1 MSVAC
6 CPICAGAL
14 HRTRV
19 RAFDRL
25 VTGDGPFEV
34 LECAACGCGVTDVTL
49 DEDSLA
55 RYYDRLAYYGD
66 YYNHQGTMAGGALR
80 RAREGS
86 RRLAA
91 RRRLRRPPFAPPPG
105 PCGRV
110 LDVGCGAGELLAG
123 YRALGWATFGVD
135 PADESVAAAQ
145 QRGATVHR
153 GTLADAPWP
162 PGSFDL
168 VTFSHS
174 LEHIPEPVA
183 TLRRAASLLVPGGR
197 VAIEVPNWA
206 CWQRRLFDGRWFHLD
221 LPRHVQHFSPRS
233 LVAMADELG
242 LEVEAV
248 GTRSML
254 ISAAYSIHYLIAGRW
269 EEGWRLWLAYALG
282 LLAFP
287 AIWVGDRL
295 AGGDCAW
302 AVLARP

>member
-1 MSVAC
+1 VSIGR
-6 CPICAGAL
+6 CPICAGTL
-14 HRTRV
+14 RRTRV

-34 LECAACGCGVTDVTL
+34 LECAACGCGVTDVAL
-49 DEDSLA
+49 DDDALG

-66 YYNHQGTMAGGALR
+66 YYHHQETMAGGALR
-80 RAREGS
+80 RARERS
-86 RRLAA
+86 RRVAA
-91 RRRLRRPPFAPPPG
+91 RRRLRRPPFAPAPG
-105 PCGRV
+105 ASGRV

-123 YRALGWATFGVD
+123 YHALGWATFGVD
-135 PADESVAAAQ
+135 PAAESVAAAQ

-153 GTLADAPWP
+153 GTLADVPWP
-162 PGSFDL
+162 AGSFEL

-197 VAIEVPNWA
+197 IAIEVPNWA

-233 LVAMADELG
+233 LRRLADELG
-242 LEVEAV
+242 LEVEAI

-269 EEGWRLWLAYALG
+269 EEGWRLWVAYALG

-302 AVLARP
+302 AVLRLP